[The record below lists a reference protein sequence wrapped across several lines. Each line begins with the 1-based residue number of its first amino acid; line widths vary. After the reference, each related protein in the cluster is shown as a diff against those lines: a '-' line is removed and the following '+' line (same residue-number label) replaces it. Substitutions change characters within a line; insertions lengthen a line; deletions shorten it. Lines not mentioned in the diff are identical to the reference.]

1 MIPGSVILIGG
12 DPGIGKSTLLLKV
25 LPRLADQG
33 DKLLYVSGEESPR
46 QIKMRGDRLGVRH
59 PGLLILADTSLEEVL
74 KAMQECQPVAV
85 VVDSIQTL

>member
-33 DKLLYVSGEESPR
+33 DKLLYGDARIADAGTASRKNVS
-46 QIKMRGDRLGVRH
+46 
-59 PGLLILADTSLEEVL
+59 
-74 KAMQECQPVAV
+74 
-85 VVDSIQTL
+85 